1 MSRNLTDYFRVMSPL
16 YVENTAIWRENE
28 ENCLTL
34 DGSRQLKIQGSG
46 ARSDVGHILSEQSN
60 RLRGQQGIT
69 YTGAGQL

>member
-1 MSRNLTDYFRVMSPL
+1 MSRNLTDYFRVISPL
-16 YVENTAIWRENE
+16 CVENTAIWRENE

-46 ARSDVGHILSEQSN
+46 AVSDVGHIFLEQSN